1 MSKYLGLSEFVGFN
15 SEFRN
20 AINLDLNLNHR
31 GKLQSYIPT
40 KSSVDILKRYLKA
53 IINNQMHASM
63 LIGPYGKGKSHLLLV
78 LLAIISLDITNDEDK
93 KVLDQ
98 LTAKIRKV
106 DDEAAECIEK
116 LVNASEGRFL
126 PVIINCQEDVN
137 QSFLLGMNRALNRN
151 GLGDLTPNTDYT
163 YAVEVIDNWQNNY
176 PDTYSDYHEHL
187 KAKKIS
193 LNAMKAELLQYNRDY
208 LQIFKELYP
217 QLTSGS
223 VFNPLAEG
231 DVTRV
236 YMSVADKLREEYGY
250 RGLYI
255 VFDEFSKFIEGQDKI
270 SAGLNMKLVQ
280 DICEMAG
287 DSKDPQIYVTL
298 VAHKPIKE
306 YGNKLSQE
314 TINSFIGIEGRL
326 DAEVLFVTSAK
337 NNYELIENAILKDGF
352 DINNL
357 PSDVK
362 DIYFSEAA
370 IDDVFV
376 VPGYEAEFTRED
388 FENIVVKG
396 CYPLTPISAYL
407 LLSIS
412 EKVAQN
418 ERTLFTFISKEEPG
432 SMPEIVKESVGKNG
446 IASSLWS
453 ITPDVI
459 FDYFTNLF
467 KDEADE
473 IKRVY
478 EKSITALEI
487 ADRQANNTL
496 LNRIIK
502 TLAVLMI
509 VDKSQELPWNEDIL
523 CLAVNMNYSDSSKER
538 FSEAISKLVALD
550 IIELDGN
557 NFYKFKTIEGKEL
570 ESVIQERWHL
580 VANENAVK
588 DILLSIYPNKYVFP
602 KKYNYEFG
610 MTRFFRYV
618 FCDVNDFLALNN
630 AETLYENG
638 IFCDGRII
646 CLYQHDEKNYSEK
659 IKEKLKDFG
668 SYKIVVMYAHKI
680 FEIEEDVLKLQVIN
694 DILED
699 YNFMEKNGRL
709 LAEIQGL
716 KDNIENKILSYLV
729 GTYGRFGEYE
739 IVYFYNNDVV
749 NTESS
754 SISECI
760 DELCY
765 KIYDATPVIN
775 NEFVNKQNIT
785 TGATKTARKNIM
797 ERLLMNDSVEDYMSG
812 TSQDAT
818 IFRALFVRNGLV
830 TGEAEPRISKV
841 IELFDEFIASCTG
854 SRKKVASIINVL
866 VKEPYG
872 LRLGLLPIYFAYVIG
887 KKTSDMVVYYGDK
900 EIPMTTD
907 TIINMCDYPSQY
919 EIYVS
924 ETDAARE
931 EYLNRLTD
939 LFGVVIDNT
948 SSDSRIS
955 QIFNGMQKWYRALP
969 QVTTNVKNNI
979 EYFDESFYKKALLRM
994 SNILQR
1000 YEVNPYEALFEQ
1012 IPAALGADKEL
1023 EKCIK
1028 RMSQFKK
1035 KLQEYYNWLL
1045 DRTVVEAKSVFS
1057 RQEDSLFHILTEWYG
1072 KQSDMAKGTIGD
1084 QFISSFM
1091 KVISTLEKTQIAS
1104 DKDIIDNVVKAI
1116 SGVHVDYWNDASL
1129 NQFVTKLGDLKERI
1143 EAIKDVEV
1151 TTSSNKAVY
1160 TSRSGQQFYYEKVES
1175 DETEMF
1181 RDVLSG
1187 TIEDFEGLG
1196 KNDLIAVLLD
1206 EVERILQDKE

>member
-40 KSSVDILKRYLKA
+40 KSSVDILKRYLKSV
-53 IINNQMHASM
+53 INNQMHASM

-78 LLAIISLDITNDEDK
+78 LLAILSLDNTNDEDR
-93 KVLDQ
+93 KVLEQ
-98 LTAKIRKV
+98 LTSKIRKI
-106 DDEAAECIEK
+106 DEEAADYIEK
-116 LVNASEGRFL
+116 LVDAPEGRFL
-126 PVIINCQEDVN
+126 PVIINCQEDIN
-137 QSFLLGMNRALNRN
+137 QSFLLGLNKALNRN
-151 GLGDLTPNTDYT
+151 GLGDLTPKTDYL
-163 YAVEVIDNWQNNY
+163 YAVEVIDNWQKNY
-176 PDTYSDYHEHL
+176 PDTYSDYHEKL

-193 LNAMKAELLQYNRDY
+193 LNAMKAELLQFNRDY

-231 DVTRV
+231 DVARV

-287 DSKDPQIYVTL
+287 DSKDPQIYITL

-306 YGNKLSQE
+306 YGNRLSQE
-314 TINSFIGIEGRL
+314 IINSFTGIEGRL

-337 NNYELIENAILKDGF
+337 NNYELIENAILKDEF
-352 DINNL
+352 DVDNL
-357 PSDVK
+357 PSDIK
-362 DIYFSEAA
+362 DIYFSENSIDAA
-370 IDDVFV
+370 FA
-376 VPGYEAEFTRED
+376 VPGYESEFTRED
-388 FENIVVKG
+388 FEKIVVKG
-396 CYPLTPISAYL
+396 CYPLTPISSYL

-432 SMPEIVKESVGKNG
+432 SMPEIVKQSKGEKG

-453 ITPDVI
+453 ITPDMI

-467 KDEADE
+467 KDENDD
-473 IKRVY
+473 IKRIY

-487 ADRQANNTL
+487 ASGQANSAL
-496 LNRIIK
+496 INRIIK
-502 TLAVLMI
+502 TLAVMMI
-509 VDKSQELPWNEDIL
+509 VDKSQELPWNEDML
-523 CLAVNMNYSDSSKER
+523 RLAVNMDYSEASKER
-538 FSEAISKLVALD
+538 FSGAISKLLALD

-570 ESVIQERWHL
+570 ESIIQERWRL
-580 VANENAVK
+580 VANENGIK
-588 DILLSIYPNKYVFP
+588 DILLSLYPNKYAFP

-610 MTRFFRYV
+610 MTRYFRYL
-618 FCDVNDFLALNN
+618 FCDVQEFLKINN
-630 AETLYENG
+630 ADALYEG
-638 IFCDGRII
+638 GTFCDGRII
-646 CLYQHDEKNYSEK
+646 CLYQQDEKNYSEV
-659 IKEKLKDFG
+659 IQEKLKEFK
-668 SYKIVVMYAHKI
+668 SYKLVVMYAHKL

-694 DILED
+694 DILDD
-699 YNFMEKNGRL
+699 YHFMEKNGRL
-709 LAEIQGL
+709 MAEIQGL
-716 KDNIENKILSYLV
+716 KDGLENKILSYLV
-729 GTYGRFGEYE
+729 STYGRFGDYE
-739 IVYFYNNDVV
+739 IAYYYNDNVV
-749 NTESS
+749 VTEAS

-797 ERLLMNDSVEDYMSG
+797 ERLLKNASVEDYMTG

-818 IFRALFVRNGLV
+818 IFRALFVRNGLA
-830 TGEAEPRISKV
+830 TGKADLRISKV
-841 IELFDEFIASCTG
+841 IELFDGYINSCTG
-854 SRKKVASIINVL
+854 DRKKVSDIVNVL

-887 KKTSDMVVYYGDK
+887 KKTSDIVVYYGDK
-900 EIPMTTD
+900 EIPLTTD
-907 TIINMCDYPSQY
+907 TIINMCDYPGQY

-924 ETDAARE
+924 ETDAIRE
-931 EYLNRLTD
+931 EYLEGLTA
-939 LFGVVIDNT
+939 LFGIVVDST
-948 SSDSRIS
+948 SSDSRIN
-955 QIFNGMQKWYRALP
+955 QIFAGMQRWYRALP
-969 QVTTNVKNNI
+969 QVTTNVKNNV
-979 EYFDESFYKKALLRM
+979 EYFNDSFYKKALLRM

-1012 IPAALGADKEL
+1012 IPSALGTDSDL
-1023 EKCIK
+1023 NKCLK
-1028 RMSQFKK
+1028 RISQFKS
-1035 KLQEYYNWLL
+1035 KLQNYYTWLL
-1045 DRTVVEAKSVFS
+1045 DKTVEETKKVFG
-1057 RQEDSLFHILTEWYG
+1057 QKEDSLFHILVEWYG
-1072 KQSDMAKGTIGD
+1072 KQSNMAKGTIDD
-1084 QFISSFM
+1084 QTISSFM
-1091 KVISTLEKTQIAS
+1091 KVLCSLDNAKIAS
-1104 DKDIIDNVVKAI
+1104 DQDVIDNVVKAI
-1116 SGVHVDYWNDASL
+1116 TGVHVDYWNDSSL
-1129 NQFVTKLGDLKERI
+1129 SQFIVKLNELKDKI
-1143 EAIKDVEV
+1143 EAIEDVEV
-1151 TTSSNKAVY
+1151 KASDSKAVY
-1160 TSRSGQQFYYEKVES
+1160 TSRSGQPFYYEVVKS